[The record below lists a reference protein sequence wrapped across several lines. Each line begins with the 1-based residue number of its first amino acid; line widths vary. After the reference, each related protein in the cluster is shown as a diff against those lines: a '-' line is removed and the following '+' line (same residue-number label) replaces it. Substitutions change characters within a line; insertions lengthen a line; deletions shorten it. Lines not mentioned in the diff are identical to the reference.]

1 MAIAGLNKIPLT
13 RFPGLQNGQGSVFN
27 DLIASHMKNKNATRF
42 LQQAPSPRRIS
53 VWALAAAASAALLCP
68 PLGFAASAPEAN
80 WPHWR
85 GPLDTGVAPKGNPPA
100 KWSETENVQWKVKLP
115 GSGTATPIIWDNQ
128 VFIQTA
134 IPNGK
139 KPDAAKIKAERLAS
153 IQVMGAPAPGDA
165 PPAGQPGRRRPGG
178 PGGGGGMRS
187 EKPSEPYQFVLMS
200 LDRDTGKVLWQKVA
214 REEVPHEGHHPDHGF
229 SSHSP
234 VTDGQN
240 IYSYFGSRGLHCYD
254 MQGNLKWEKDL
265 GRMQTRNSFGEGSSP
280 ALFGKT
286 IVVNW
291 DHEGDDFIVAFNKDT
306 GKELWRQPRS
316 EDTTWAT
323 PLIVQHDGKAQVVT
337 SATRKIRSYDLE
349 TGKLIW
355 ECGGMT
361 ANVIPSPVAG
371 NDMVYP
377 ISGFRGNALLA
388 IKLGRTGD
396 LTDSDAIAW
405 KRTKNTPYVPS
416 PLLYGDRLYFFSNNS
431 GILSCDDAKNGKTYF
446 DAERVEA
453 LQGVYA
459 SPVGAGDKIYLL
471 GRTGTSVVIKKS
483 DQLEVIATNKLDEK
497 FDASPAIAGK
507 QLFLRGHQYLYSI
520 AEK

>member
-1 MAIAGLNKIPLT
+1 
-13 RFPGLQNGQGSVFN
+13 
-27 DLIASHMKNKNATRF
+27 
-42 LQQAPSPRRIS
+42 
-53 VWALAAAASAALLCP
+53 
-68 PLGFAASAPEAN
+68 
-80 WPHWR
+80 
-85 GPLDTGVAPKGNPPA
+85 
-100 KWSETENVQWKVKLP
+100 
-115 GSGTATPIIWDNQ
+115 
-128 VFIQTA
+128 
-134 IPNGK
+134 
-139 KPDAAKIKAERLAS
+139 
-153 IQVMGAPAPGDA
+153 
-165 PPAGQPGRRRPGG
+165 
-178 PGGGGGMRS
+178 MRS
-187 EKPSEPYQFVLMS
+187 EKPTEAYQFVLMS
-200 LDRDTGKVLWQKVA
+200 LDRQTGKQLWQKVA

-240 IYSYFGSRGLHCYD
+240 IYAYFGSRGLHCYD
-254 MQGNLKWEKDL
+254 LQGQLRWEKDL

-280 ALFGKT
+280 ALFGNT

-291 DHEGDDFIVAFNKDT
+291 DHEGDDFIVAFDKQT

-316 EDTTWAT
+316 EDTSWAT
-323 PLIVQHDGKAQVVT
+323 PLIVQHQGKAQVIT

-349 TGKLIW
+349 SGKLLW

-361 ANVIPSPVAG
+361 ANVIPTPVAG

-396 LTDSDAIAW
+396 LTDTDAIAW

-431 GILSCDDAKNGKTYF
+431 GILSCDDAKTGKTLF

-459 SPVGAGDKIYLL
+459 SPVGADNKIYLV
-471 GRTGTSVVIKKS
+471 GRTGTTVVIKKS
-483 DQLEVIATNKLDEK
+483 DKLEVLSTNKLEEK

-507 QLFLRGHQYLYSI
+507 QLFLRGHQYLYCISV
-520 AEK
+520 K

>member
-1 MAIAGLNKIPLT
+1 MNK
-13 RFPGLQNGQGSVFN
+13 
-27 DLIASHMKNKNATRF
+27 KNAPQF
-42 LQQAPSPRRIS
+42 LQHAPFHGRIP
-53 VWALAAAASAALLCP
+53 VWLLAAAATAGLLCP
-68 PLGFAASAPEAN
+68 HLGHAASAEAN

-85 GPLDTGVAPKGNPPA
+85 GPLDTGVAPKATPPA
-100 KWSETENVQWKVKLP
+100 KWSETENVQWKVKIP
-115 GSGTATPIIWDNQ
+115 GRGTATPIIWDNQ

-134 IPNGK
+134 INTGK
-139 KPDAAKIKAERLAS
+139 KPDAAKAKVEALAS
-153 IQVMGAPAPGDA
+153 GQVMAAPAPDGP
-165 PPAGQPGRRRPGG
+165 PPAGQPSRRRPGG
-178 PGGGGGMRS
+178 PGGPGGGGMRS
-187 EKPSEPYQFVLMS
+187 EKPSETYQFVLIS
-200 LDRDTGKVLWQKVA
+200 LDRQTGNVLWQKVA

-291 DHEGDDFIVAFNKDT
+291 DHEGDDFIVAFDKDT

-323 PLIVQHDGKAQVVT
+323 PLIVQHEGKAQVVT
-337 SATRKIRSYDLE
+337 SATKKIRSYDLE
-349 TGKLIW
+349 TGKQLW

-396 LTDSDAIAW
+396 LTDSDAIVW

-431 GILSCDDAKNGKTYF
+431 GILSCDDAKTGKTLF
-446 DAERVEA
+446 DAERLEA
-453 LQGVYA
+453 LPGVYA
-459 SPVGAGDKIYLL
+459 SPVGADNKIYLV
-471 GRTGTSVVIKKS
+471 GRNGTSVVIKKA
-483 DQLEVIATNKLDEK
+483 DKLEVLSTNKLDDK
-497 FDASPAIAGK
+497 FDSSPAIAGK
-507 QLFLRGHQYLYSI
+507 QLFLRGHEYLYSI